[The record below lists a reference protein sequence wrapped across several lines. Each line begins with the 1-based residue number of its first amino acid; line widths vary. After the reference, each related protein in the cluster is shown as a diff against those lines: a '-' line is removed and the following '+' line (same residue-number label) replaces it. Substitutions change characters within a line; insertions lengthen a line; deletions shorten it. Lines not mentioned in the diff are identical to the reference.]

1 MKTQLERC
9 EEVNKWSM
17 AYSPLCP
24 FRSLALAFLG
34 SYGYISLGS
43 LLFGW
48 EKSGYRLFENFSFG
62 FGLACISV
70 LIALIFWF
78 VTRYAYYLHAH
89 PIDAEVFPPL
99 VEEAIRGK
107 KGQTQ

>member
-1 MKTQLERC
+1 MKTQLERL

-17 AYSPLCP
+17 AYSPLYP
-24 FRSLALAFLG
+24 FRSFGLAFLG
-34 SYGYISLGS
+34 SFGYVSLGS
-43 LLFGW
+43 LLLGW

-62 FGLACISV
+62 FDLACISV
-70 LIALIFWF
+70 VVTLIFWF

-89 PIDAEVFPPL
+89 PIDTEVLPPL
-99 VEEAIRGK
+99 VEEAIRGQ